1 MKTGSWRRPLAV
13 VAVTSVVL
21 GAGLVPAGATTRARS
36 AQQARRQSA
45 HGAPAAPL
53 ATIQQW
59 VNRLLAAVGLEPP
72 PGTGSVVTPPPPDTA
87 QGDNGAGIDPNG

>member
-1 MKTGSWRRPLAV
+1 MKTRSWRRPLAV
-13 VAVTSVVL
+13 VAVASVVF
-21 GAGLVPAGATTRARS
+21 GAGLVPAGAATTSRS
-36 AQQARRQSA
+36 ARQVRQQSA
-45 HGAPAAPL
+45 PSATL

-72 PGTGSVVTPPPPDTA
+72 PQTGSVVTPPPPDTA